1 MASQLTVTKSK
12 DGPGI
17 TVANLVLTNL
27 RQFNLDCQRQVLT
40 TLSDAG
46 LREFDV
52 AATTTL
58 TCTITAGAN
67 CTLVINEP

>member
-12 DGPGI
+12 TGPGV
-17 TVANLVLTNL
+17 TVSGTILTGL
-27 RQFNLDCQRQVLT
+27 KQFNLDMDRRVLFT
-40 TLSDAG
+40 NSEVG
-46 LREFDV
+46 LREFDIN
-52 AATTTL
+52 ATTTL